1 MKLYVGNLSK
11 EVTEEDLKQVF
22 SVYGNLSSTA
32 VIKDRFTQDSKG
44 FGFVEFQTASE
55 GLKAMKELN
64 SKEIKGKEIVVN
76 EARPKTDN
84 RSGGGGG
91 FNSGSRW

>member
-84 RSGGGGG
+84 RSGGGG

>member
-1 MKLYVGNLSK
+1 MKLYVGNLSTS
-11 EVTEEDLKQVF
+11 VTEEDLKSLF
-22 SVYGNLSSTA
+22 SSYGNLSSVA

-44 FGFVEFQTASE
+44 FGFVEFMTGSE

-64 SKEIKGKEIVVN
+64 SKELKGKEIVVN

-84 RSGGGGG
+84 RSGGGG
-91 FNSGSRW
+91 FNS